1 MEDVPGMIDGR
12 LRRML
17 FSAGFYSHSGELS
30 PKLDAGDSVGES
42 LLPFIGGP
50 TQLAVI
56 GTRGRRSA
64 TMSGS
69 YALHHRMEL
78 G

>member
-1 MEDVPGMIDGR
+1 MIDGR

-17 FSAGFYSHSGELS
+17 ISAAFYSYSGELS
-30 PKLDAGDSVGES
+30 SKLDAGESVRES

-56 GTRGRRSA
+56 GT
-64 TMSGS
+64 
-69 YALHHRMEL
+69 
-78 G
+78 

>member
-1 MEDVPGMIDGR
+1 MIDGR

-17 FSAGFYSHSGELS
+17 ISAGFYSHSGELS
-30 PKLDAGDSVGES
+30 PKLGAGDSVGES
-42 LLPFIGGP
+42 LLPFIGGLKRP
-50 TQLAVI
+50 KRSSQSSEH
-56 GTRGRRSA
+56 RRSA